1 MENGVFEKLNKLYE
15 KNGFVNMGENPIYPV
30 KLKTGRPSMDYLT
43 DGGIPRGRVILI
55 AGEKSSGKS
64 SASIQMCG
72 ELFEKILYIDTE
84 YTLTTDYLV
93 QLGVDPNKFYH
104 AIPESTEKMMN
115 LMRENIAN
123 FDCIIVDSI
132 NNSASEEQL
141 QKSAEDRTMA
151 NRAIVLGTQLPIITG
166 LANRYGTTIVVVSQI
181 RENME
186 KTNKY
191 SADFVIPGGQT
202 LKHNSSMTL
211 EFKPATK
218 KKSKETDEM
227 DARETIT
234 GRMIR
239 IHCSKN
245 KVGTPLRTIEM
256 EFTYGKG
263 YTKEAD
269 IAATALRLG
278 IFEKAGSWVK
288 YKGESICQG
297 ADNLVQ
303 TLMDNPELFEEVRK
317 QLDL

>member
-1 MENGVFEKLNKLYE
+1 MENNVFEALNKLYE
-15 KNGFVNMGENPIYPV
+15 KDGFVNMAENPIYPV

-43 DGGIPRGRVILI
+43 DGGIPKGRVLLF

-64 SASIQMCG
+64 SATIQLCG
-72 ELFEKILYIDTE
+72 ELFERVLYIDTE
-84 YTLTTDYLV
+84 YTLTTDYLI
-93 QLGVDPNKFYH
+93 QLGVDPKKFFH

-115 LMRENIAN
+115 LMRDNIKN

-151 NRAIVLGTQLPIITG
+151 NRAIVLGSQLPIITG
-166 LANRYGTTIVVVSQI
+166 LANRYGTTIVIISQI

-186 KTNKY
+186 KANKY
-191 SADFVIPGGQT
+191 SPSHIIPGGQS
-202 LKHNSSMTL
+202 LHHNSSMTL

-218 KKSKETDEM
+218 KKSKDTDELE
-227 DARETIT
+227 AKETVT
-234 GRMIR
+234 GRMVR

-245 KVGTPLRTIEM
+245 KVGTPFRTIEM

-269 IAATALRLG
+269 IASTALRLG
-278 IFEKAGSWVK
+278 IFEKSGSWIK

-303 TLMDNPELFEEVRK
+303 TLMDNPELFEEVKK
-317 QLDL
+317 QLD